1 MAKQRPSVD
10 TRSYDA
16 AETLLNTSDVFQG
29 LREDVQEDC
38 VWELADRIQKQWE
51 AYCEEQ
57 KF

>member
-1 MAKQRPSVD
+1 MLIQQ
-10 TRSYDA
+10 SYNA
-16 AETLLNTSDVFQG
+16 AEEFLNCSDVFQA
-29 LREDVQEDC
+29 LREDIQEDC